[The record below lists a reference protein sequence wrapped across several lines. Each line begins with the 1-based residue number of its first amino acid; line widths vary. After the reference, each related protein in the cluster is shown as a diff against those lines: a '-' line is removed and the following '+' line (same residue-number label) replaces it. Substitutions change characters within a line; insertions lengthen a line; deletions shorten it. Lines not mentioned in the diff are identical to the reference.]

1 MDNKNNTA
9 PTKAEPI
16 FKHRFDINQADNIG
30 HVTDSIGLITDKAR
44 GALFMLFGHFDGENR
59 YNNQLIQGAIDAVI
73 SEIDDIDCI
82 IQAHSEAVRAA
93 KKGGAI

>member
-16 FKHRFDINQADNIG
+16 FKHRFDISKADDIG
-30 HVTDSIGLITDKAR
+30 HVTDSIGLITEKAR
-44 GALFMLFGHFDGENR
+44 GALFMLFGHFEGEMR
-59 YNNQLIQGAIDAVI
+59 YNDLLIQGAIDAVI

-82 IQAHSEAVRAA
+82 IQAHHEAIRTTG
-93 KKGGAI
+93 KGGAA